1 MKDLNF
7 RKGDAK
13 TEAFGSDRM
22 LQPSPVEKIPDGP
35 TTPEVAYQMVK
46 DETFAQTQPR
56 LNLAT
61 FVTTYMDEYATKLMN
76 EAINI
81 NYIDETEY
89 PRIAVMNGKCINIV
103 ANLWNS
109 PEKDTWKTGALAI
122 GSSEACM
129 LGGVAAW
136 LRWRKKRQAQ
146 GKPFDKP
153 NFVISTG
160 FQVVWEKFAQLWQIE
175 MREVP
180 LTLDKT
186 TLDPEEA
193 LKMCDENTI
202 CIVPIQG
209 VTWTGLNDD
218 VEALDKA
225 LDAYNAKTGYDIPIH
240 VDAASGGFILPFL
253 YPETK
258 WDFRLKWVLSIS
270 VSGHKFGLVYPGL
283 GWVVWKG
290 KEYLPEEMSFSV
302 NYLGANIT
310 QVGLNF
316 SRPAAQILGQYY
328 QFIRLG
334 FQGYKEVQYNSLQIA
349 KYIHD
354 EIAKMAPFVNYS
366 NEVVNPLFIWYLK
379 PEYAIDETEYPRIAV
394 MNGKCINIVANL
406 WNSPEKDTWKT
417 GALAIGSSEACMLGG
432 VAAWLRWRKK
442 RQAQGKPFDKPNFVI
457 STGFQVVWE
466 KFAQLWQIE
475 MREVPLTLDKTTLDP
490 EEALKMCDE
499 NTICIVPIQG
509 VTWTGLNDDV
519 EALDKALDAYNAKT
533 GYDIPIHV
541 DAASGGFILPFLYP
555 ETKWDFR
562 LKWVLSISVSGH
574 KFGLVYPGLGW
585 VVWKGKEYLPEEMSF
600 SVNYLGAN
608 ITQVGLNFSRPA
620 AQILGQYYQFIRLG
634 FQGYKEVQYNSLQ
647 IAKYIHDEIAKMAP
661 FVNYSNEVVNPLFIW
676 YLKPEYAKNA
686 KWTLY
691 DLQDKLSQHGWM
703 VPAYTLPSKLEDY
716 VVMRV
721 VVRQGFSRDMAD
733 MLLGDIKNAITEL
746 EKLDYPT
753 PTRIAQGICK
763 ER

>member
-1 MKDLNF
+1 MEDLNF

-13 TEAFGSDRM
+13 TDVFGSDRM

-89 PRIAVMNGKCINIV
+89 PRIAVMNG
-103 ANLWNS
+103 
-109 PEKDTWKTGALAI
+109 
-122 GSSEACM
+122 
-129 LGGVAAW
+129 GVAAW

-180 LTLDKT
+180 LTLEKT

-253 YPETK
+253 YPEKK

-283 GWVVWKG
+283 GWVCWKG

-349 KYIHD
+349 KYIHS
-354 EIAKMAPFVNYS
+354 EIAKMVPFVNYS
-366 NEVVNPLFIWYLK
+366 E
-379 PEYAIDETEYPRIAV
+379 D
-394 MNGKCINIVANL
+394 
-406 WNSPEKDTWKT
+406 
-417 GALAIGSSEACMLGG
+417 
-432 VAAWLRWRKK
+432 
-442 RQAQGKPFDKPNFVI
+442 
-457 STGFQVVWE
+457 
-466 KFAQLWQIE
+466 
-475 MREVPLTLDKTTLDP
+475 
-490 EEALKMCDE
+490 
-499 NTICIVPIQG
+499 
-509 VTWTGLNDDV
+509 
-519 EALDKALDAYNAKT
+519 
-533 GYDIPIHV
+533 
-541 DAASGGFILPFLYP
+541 
-555 ETKWDFR
+555 
-562 LKWVLSISVSGH
+562 
-574 KFGLVYPGLGW
+574 
-585 VVWKGKEYLPEEMSF
+585 
-600 SVNYLGAN
+600 
-608 ITQVGLNFSRPA
+608 
-620 AQILGQYYQFIRLG
+620 
-634 FQGYKEVQYNSLQ
+634 
-647 IAKYIHDEIAKMAP
+647 
-661 FVNYSNEVVNPLFIW
+661 VVNPLFIW
-676 YLKPEYAKNA
+676 YLKPEYAKSA

-733 MLLGDIKNAITEL
+733 MLLGDINNAIAEL
-746 EKLDYPT
+746 EKLEYPT
-753 PTRIAQGICK
+753 PTRMAQEKNLPVEAKMFNHGGRRK
-763 ER
+763 TVKK

>member
-1 MKDLNF
+1 MEDLNF

-13 TEAFGSDRM
+13 TEVFGSNRM

-35 TTPEVAYQMVK
+35 TTPEIAYQMVK

-109 PEKDTWKTGALAI
+109 PEKETWKTGALAI

-180 LTLDKT
+180 LTLEKT

-253 YPETK
+253 YPEKK

-283 GWVVWKG
+283 GWVCWKG
-290 KEYLPEEMSFSV
+290 KEYLPEEMAFSV

-334 FQGYKEVQYNSLQIA
+334 FQGYKEVQYNSLMIA

-366 NEVVNPLFIWYLK
+366 E
-379 PEYAIDETEYPRIAV
+379 D
-394 MNGKCINIVANL
+394 
-406 WNSPEKDTWKT
+406 
-417 GALAIGSSEACMLGG
+417 
-432 VAAWLRWRKK
+432 
-442 RQAQGKPFDKPNFVI
+442 
-457 STGFQVVWE
+457 
-466 KFAQLWQIE
+466 
-475 MREVPLTLDKTTLDP
+475 
-490 EEALKMCDE
+490 
-499 NTICIVPIQG
+499 
-509 VTWTGLNDDV
+509 
-519 EALDKALDAYNAKT
+519 
-533 GYDIPIHV
+533 
-541 DAASGGFILPFLYP
+541 
-555 ETKWDFR
+555 
-562 LKWVLSISVSGH
+562 
-574 KFGLVYPGLGW
+574 
-585 VVWKGKEYLPEEMSF
+585 
-600 SVNYLGAN
+600 
-608 ITQVGLNFSRPA
+608 
-620 AQILGQYYQFIRLG
+620 
-634 FQGYKEVQYNSLQ
+634 
-647 IAKYIHDEIAKMAP
+647 
-661 FVNYSNEVVNPLFIW
+661 VVNPLFIW
-676 YLKPEYAKNA
+676 YLKPEYAKAA

-733 MLLGDIKNAITEL
+733 MLLGDINNAVAEL

-753 PTRIAQGICK
+753 PTRMAQEKNLPVETKMFNHGGRRYK
-763 ER
+763 TVK